1 MLPITMSRRALLI
14 FAEEAP
20 LDLARRHLPAA
31 ALPLLALPALN
42 AGADVHVFSSRTA
55 SARADRT
62 LHLQRGRNF
71 AERFENAIETLGA
84 LGYAEIVA
92 VGRDCPELSANDIA
106 RAFEQLRGK
115 RLVLGPD
122 HRGGCYLIAFRA
134 ADRALLRGIRW
145 KRNTDCAEL
154 TARAGAAVV
163 ALLPIKHDIDSWA
176 DLRLAARA
184 SQRIARLLAYLCA
197 CTGDFSFGFRQLI
210 HEAARFI
217 RLHGQIPPPAPA
229 AA

>member
-1 MLPITMSRRALLI
+1 MLPTSMSRRALLI
-14 FAEEAP
+14 FAEDAS
-20 LDLARRHLPAA
+20 LDLARRRLPAA

-42 AGADVHVFSSRTA
+42 AAADVHIFSSRPA
-55 SARADRT
+55 PARTNHR

-71 AERFENAIETLGA
+71 AERFEHAIETLGA

-92 VGRDCPELSANDIA
+92 VGRDCPELAANDIA
-106 RAFEQLRGK
+106 RAFAQLRGK

-122 HRGGCYLIAFRA
+122 HRGGCYLIALRA

-154 TARAGAAVV
+154 TARAGASAVT
-163 ALLPIKHDIDSWA
+163 LLPIKHDIDTWA

-184 SQRIARLLAYLCA
+184 NDRIARLVASLLQRAS
-197 CTGDFSFGFRQLI
+197 DFFFGPTPFL
-210 HEAARFI
+210 HAAARFI
-217 RLHGQIPPPAPA
+217 RLHGQIPPPALA
-229 AA
+229 LA